1 VGRRVLVVRRLR
13 SLVLPISVYGFEVFQ
28 KFDKAL
34 CLRVVASAFPFFDI
48 LGWREC
54 VFAIG
59 EEIEVLVDSSELAAF
74 LNDGEVSELLHQ
86 DVSGNLGLYLKNHNT
101 EFKAGGKVLLNTYQ
115 ECFSRQ
121 MRIRAIKSMKQ

>member
-1 VGRRVLVVRRLR
+1 MR

-34 CLRVVASAFPFFDI
+34 CLRVVASAFTLFDI
-48 LGWREC
+48 LGWRVC

-59 EEIEVLVDSSELAAF
+59 EEIKIFVDIPELAA
-74 LNDGEVSELLHQ
+74 LLDGGEVSKLLHQ
-86 DVSGNLGLYLKNHNT
+86 DVSGNLGHYLKNYSK
-101 EFKAGGKVLLNTYQ
+101 EFKTGGKVLLNTYQ

-121 MRIRAIKSMKQ
+121 VRIRAIKSMKQ